1 MILLFSKRVHCTWV
15 GRNIDWTR
23 DKLLQIIHLQCNN
36 KFWEFKIHT
45 KTQVEC
51 FLFIKTRLIF
61 VDILL
66 CRVQALFDSYLY
78 HDILMPSNSQGCF
91 LKEPLIGYSRKK
103 NKGIWGHTF
112 LKTPMNFYFIPGN
125 STLFSINSWKIHL
138 LFLQYPWKFHT
149 SPPLL
154 PPPPSASAFFFW
166 NSLMLTWRH
175 ILEKYSKEG
184 FTFQ

>member
-1 MILLFSKRVHCTWV
+1 MVPLFFNKCFFLLKFNAPSLQIVQKLDKITLTRVKIWSYLVILLFSKRVHCTWV

-66 CRVQALFDSYLY
+66 CRVQALFDSYVY

-125 STLFSINSWKIHL
+125 STLF
-138 LFLQYPWKFHT
+138 
-149 SPPLL
+149 
-154 PPPPSASAFFFW
+154 
-166 NSLMLTWRH
+166 
-175 ILEKYSKEG
+175 
-184 FTFQ
+184 